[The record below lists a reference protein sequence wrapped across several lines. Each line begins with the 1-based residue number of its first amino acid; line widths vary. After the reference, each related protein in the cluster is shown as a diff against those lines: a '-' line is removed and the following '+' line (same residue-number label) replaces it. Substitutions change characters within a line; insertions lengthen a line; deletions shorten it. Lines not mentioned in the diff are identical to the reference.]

1 VTEHSAVTQRV
12 GFTGARLRISQ
23 LKPEAGLQRTLER
36 ICEISA
42 HALGVAR
49 VGVWLA
55 EVDEDRLRC
64 IAQYAQGVDSPPLPT
79 LRITAHPHYCAAV
92 LNNRF
97 VAVADA
103 TTDAQTQE
111 LAADYLAPRGIT
123 SMLDAALYRDGRVI
137 GVVCH
142 ESVGTRRD
150 WDSEERQFAA
160 TVADLAAYFMES
172 HARGEAERKAHA
184 LQVSMLE
191 RDRLELI
198 GRFATGVA
206 HDLNNLVGA
215 AQLNLRLL
223 EQHATDAESV
233 ASLTQAL
240 EHAQALARQLMA
252 FQRGTEAPVVVTGE
266 ALKARLEP
274 LLAAFLLPSSGRAP
288 VTVKYAF
295 AGGVSFFAIPEQL
308 AQVVINLVTN
318 ARDAMTQGGVVLL
331 RARPSEEEP
340 GFTQLDVIDTG
351 TGMSSEHVAQLFQP
365 FFSTKGDRGTG
376 LGLSLVHFIVGQHQG
391 TVGIQSTPGD
401 GTTVSLRW
409 PADAAHA
416 A

>member
-1 VTEHSAVTQRV
+1 MTEHSAVTQRV
-12 GFTGARLRISQ
+12 GFTGARLRISR
-23 LKPEAGLQRTLER
+23 LRPDGGLQRTLER

-49 VGVWLA
+49 VGVWVA
-55 EVDEDRLRC
+55 EVDQDRLRC
-64 IAQYAQGVDSPPLPT
+64 VAQFAEGVDRPPLGT
-79 LRITAHPHYCAAV
+79 LSISEHPHYCAAV

-97 VAVADA
+97 VAATDVA
-103 TTDAQTQE
+103 TDARTRE
-111 LAADYLAPRGIT
+111 LSADYLAPLGIT

-142 ESVGTRRD
+142 EAIGTQRE
-150 WDSEERQFAA
+150 WDTDERQFAA
-160 TVADLAAYFMES
+160 TVADLTAYFMES
-172 HARGEAERKAHA
+172 HARTEAERTAHA

-206 HDLNNLVGA
+206 HDLNNLIAA
-215 AQLNLRLL
+215 AQLNLKLL
-223 EQHATDAESV
+223 ERHAADRESV
-233 ASLTQAL
+233 GELSTAL

-252 FQRGTEAPVVVTGE
+252 FQKGSEVPSLVSGD
-266 ALKARLEP
+266 ALKTRLEP
-274 LLAAFLLPSSGRAP
+274 LLGAFLKPTSGP
-288 VTVKYAF
+288 MVTVRYAF
-295 AGGVSFFAIPEQL
+295 AEGVTFFAIPEQL

-318 ARDAMTQGGVVLL
+318 ARDAMKDGGVVLL

-351 TGMSSEHVAQLFQP
+351 TGIASDHVTQLFQP
-365 FFSTKGDRGTG
+365 FFSTKGSAGTG
-376 LGLSLVHFIVGQHQG
+376 LGLSLVHFIVGQHHG
-391 TVGIQSTPGD
+391 TVAIHSTPGD
-401 GTTVSLRW
+401 GTTVSIRW

-416 A
+416 T